1 MTAGSPPDPGEHG
14 VSGEPAP
21 GTSPLW
27 QRITGR
33 FHLDRVCSVPETF
46 EAARIPQPAATA
58 GGIFLLLIALPMLM
72 GWIGGFS
79 PAVILGFIIS
89 TLVLQGLAPPVGI
102 GLGLHPLLLLAIMT
116 SVAAGVIIGIFRV
129 CDLFSGRSERVT
141 RWIGK
146 VRGTLDRY
154 PGWCTYGEF
163 MLIPIMW
170 IPGLGLYGTPVVAW
184 ILHWR
189 KSRSILLMLTGW
201 LIACL
206 AVLLTA
212 QGILSLISGVIKS
225 G

>member
-1 MTAGSPPDPGEHG
+1 
-14 VSGEPAP
+14 
-21 GTSPLW
+21 
-27 QRITGR
+27 
-33 FHLDRVCSVPETF
+33 
-46 EAARIPQPAATA
+46 
-58 GGIFLLLIALPMLM
+58 
-72 GWIGGFS
+72 
-79 PAVILGFIIS
+79 
-89 TLVLQGLAPPVGI
+89 
-102 GLGLHPLLLLAIMT
+102 
-116 SVAAGVIIGIFRV
+116 
-129 CDLFSGRSERVT
+129 
-141 RWIGK
+141 
-146 VRGTLDRY
+146 
-154 PGWCTYGEF
+154 